1 MYLFSRFN
9 AYNTRTHTCTHTHTH
24 TYACTHTCTHTHTRA
39 HMISEACTISE
50 GCSDAW
56 SSSAVIHCAFD
67 VISGGHADQQCA
79 ASTAIQRRAAR
90 ASGQPHFTGGPP
102 AEQVS
107 TVIMLTVKRIA
118 DTENNIFY
126 TAWPSVRETSSK
138 CSINARP
145 GWYNCIT
152 RQ

>member
-1 MYLFSRFN
+1 MYMFSRFN
-9 AYNTRTHTCTHTHTH
+9 AYNTRTHTRTHIHMHTHT
-24 TYACTHTCTHTHTRA
+24 CMHTHTLTHA
-39 HMISEACTISE
+39 HMISDACTISE
-50 GCSDAW
+50 GCSGAW
-56 SSSAVIHCAFD
+56 SSSAVIHCALD

-90 ASGQPHFTGGPP
+90 TSGQPHFTGGPP

-107 TVIMLTVKRIA
+107 TVIMLTVMMII

-126 TAWPSVRETSSK
+126 TACPSVRETSSK
-138 CSINARP
+138 YSIKARP
-145 GWYNCIT
+145 GWFNCIT